1 MLGKKLNKKAQVTIF
16 IILALIIVVS
26 VVLIVLLM
34 QGPKDEPTVADET
47 DPQSYIENCVKDSLE
62 EVVQILMKQGGYV
75 DPLPLDYKL
84 YEDEKVSYLCYN
96 DEPGKECFV
105 LESDLEL
112 HLEEEI
118 NNYLEPRIESCF
130 STLETALKEKNY
142 LVSVGDMSFET
153 KIEPGQVV
161 VEINREFES
170 TKRGSQQKIDNFKLG
185 YVYPAYEFSF
195 HTMNI
200 LSNEAFPGNCYDNK
214 DFDYL
219 FYSKNNPPLTIE
231 RVLDSEDVRIYILK
245 LNQYEFKFAIKGC
258 VK

>member
-1 MLGKKLNKKAQVTIF
+1 M
-16 IILALIIVVS
+16 IIVVS
-26 VVLIVLLM
+26 VILVVLLM
-34 QGPKDEPTVADET
+34 RGPDAESQVADET
-47 DPQSYIENCVKDSLE
+47 DPQSYIESCVKDSLE
-62 EVVQILMKQGGYV
+62 EVVEILMKQGGYV
-75 DPLPLDYKL
+75 NPLEYKMHDN
-84 YEDEKVSYLCYN
+84 ENISYLCYN
-96 DEPGKECFV
+96 NNLGEECIV
-105 LESDLEL
+105 LESDLKL
-112 HLEEEI
+112 HLENEI
-118 NNYLEPRIESCF
+118 DNYLEPRIEACF
-130 STLETALKEKNY
+130 STLKIALTEKNY
-142 LVSVGDMSFET
+142 
-153 KIEPGQVV
+153 I
-161 VEINREFES
+161 VEINNLMNFKSEIKPGQIIVNIDREFES